1 MTDILEL
8 RYSATNTYLIRGRRG
23 SLLLDT
29 GWAGTFPLFCRALG
43 EAHARLQEIS
53 YILITHFHPDHMGI
67 AQEIASC
74 GPRIAVPSLQLPYLH
89 AADGILSRDSGNRFL
104 PIKEEALRV
113 IAPGGSRAFLKEL
126 GLDGEILATPGHSE
140 DSISLWLDEGIAFV
154 GDLNPLYELELH
166 RGTRIWESWQML
178 LSRKPGRIY
187 YGHAKTAEPGSL
199 KEAKAANTAD
209 TANAADAENAA
220 KAAKAANAANS
231 ANAAKA
237 ANAVN
242 TAKAA
247 DAEKAA
253 NAVNAA
259 NAAKAVNAANA
270 AKAVNAGRDFGALVR
285 KIMKYTEKGVTLD
298 GICRKTGAERSF
310 AEDVVRIYLTHP
322 GVTLQGILDRLEIK
336 GK

>member
-1 MTDILEL
+1 MKTSYENSEGVTTQNGGTPVMKETDGEFTMTDILEL

-43 EAHARLQEIS
+43 EAKARLQEIS
-53 YILITHFHPDHMGI
+53 YLLITHFHPDHMGI
-67 AQEIASC
+67 AQEIASR

-89 AADGILSRDSGNRFL
+89 AADGILSRDSGNRFF

-209 TANAADAENAA
+209 TANAADA
-220 KAAKAANAANS
+220 ANAAN
-231 ANAAKA
+231 
-237 ANAVN
+237 
-242 TAKAA
+242 
-247 DAEKAA
+247 
-253 NAVNAA
+253 
-259 NAAKAVNAANA
+259 
-270 AKAVNAGRDFGALVR
+270 AVNAGRDFGALVR

>member
-1 MTDILEL
+1 MKETDGEFTMTDILEL

-43 EAHARLQEIS
+43 EAKARLQEIS
-53 YILITHFHPDHMGI
+53 YLLITHFHPDHMGI
-67 AQEIASC
+67 AQEIASR

-89 AADGILSRDSGNRFL
+89 AADGVLLRDSGNRFL
-104 PIKEEALRV
+104 PIKEEELRV
-113 IAPGGSRAFLKEL
+113 IAPGSSRAFLKEL
-126 GLDGEILATPGHSE
+126 GLKGEILATPGHSE

-187 YGHAKTAEPGSL
+187 YGHAKTAEPGWE
-199 KEAKAANTAD
+199 KE
-209 TANAADAENAA
+209 ANAASTG
-220 KAAKAANAANS
+220 K
-231 ANAAKA
+231 
-237 ANAVN
+237 
-242 TAKAA
+242 
-247 DAEKAA
+247 
-253 NAVNAA
+253 
-259 NAAKAVNAANA
+259 
-270 AKAVNAGRDFGALVR
+270 DFGALVR
-285 KIMKYTEKGVTLD
+285 RIMKYTEKGVTLD